1 MSKVCKTCPQIFSY
15 QSHFSLSL
23 QKLCCFVVSFSFLSH
38 CFLSILIVNERISFD
53 VFWCFADQPKVY
65 SIVCCTL
72 DQAITIAFILPQ
84 TGRSITAAILLV
96 FFKRSLGAIWL
107 RVDVLHL
114 IYLTS
119 KFRGVYDT
127 FEKLTFPA
135 YSVLLI
141 LWKFEE
147 TKVEPMHS
155 LWQVSYIQWTTVQC
169 ELSRICML

>member
-1 MSKVCKTCPQIFSY
+1 MSKVWKTCPQIFSY
-15 QSHFSLSL
+15 QSHFSLSPAEAL
-23 QKLCCFVVSFSFLSH
+23 LFWCLLLLSLPL
-38 CFLSILIVNERISFD
+38 FLSILIVIERISFD
-53 VFWCFADQPKVY
+53 VYWCFADQPKVY
-65 SIVCCTL
+65 STVCCTL

-96 FFKRSLGAIWL
+96 FPKCSLGAMWL
-107 RVDVLHL
+107 QVDVLHL
-114 IYLTS
+114 VYVTS
-119 KFRGVYDT
+119 KLKGVYDT
-127 FEKLTFPA
+127 FEKLAFPA